1 MKTGEKL
8 KAKLGVELEKKQKLV
23 RKKEAVELQ
32 GRNGHPRINILF
44 RKGFVNRS
52 IEIRV
57 LTTFVSNF
65 KVI

>member
-1 MKTGEKL
+1 M
-8 KAKLGVELEKKQKLV
+8 
-23 RKKEAVELQ
+23 ELQ
-32 GRNGHPRINILF
+32 GRYGHPRINILF
-44 RKGFVNRS
+44 RKGLVNGS